1 MQLLLVLDGL
11 VVLVL
16 LGMKAHRM
24 WSARRKRAQRARDI
38 RLFWL
43 WYHAFHAQQ
52 K

>member
-1 MQLLLVLDGL
+1 MQLLLWLDSL
-11 VVLVL
+11 VVFVL
-16 LGMKAHRM
+16 LGVKAHRM

-43 WYHAFHAQQ
+43 LYHAFHSHQ

>member
-11 VVLVL
+11 SVLGL
-16 LGMKAHRM
+16 LGVKAHRL

-43 WYHAFHAQQ
+43 LYHTFHSHQE
-52 K
+52 